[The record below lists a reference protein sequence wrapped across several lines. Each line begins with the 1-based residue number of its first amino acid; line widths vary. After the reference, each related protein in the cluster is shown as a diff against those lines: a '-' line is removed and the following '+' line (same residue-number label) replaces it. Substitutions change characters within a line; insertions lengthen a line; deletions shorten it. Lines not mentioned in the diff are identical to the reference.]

1 MTNNFGGPGYGGPG
15 YGGPGYGGPGYGG
28 PGYNEQRALM
38 RSMISR
44 AKFIRAGVFAGAA
57 LVAIGF
63 GWGTKLLNGTGLESQ
78 ADKKR
83 DQEFV
88 RLEPTEKYDELHS
101 LGPSSG
107 PLVYTAFERK
117 GRFIPATEAQA
128 AQNVPY
134 PIQQPGMDNYDRAG
148 LYAFLAYFF
157 ASMNYFYHTGDTEPL
172 SKVTDPEKVLHPEI
186 LRLYREK
193 RGWVISADKNVLSA
207 NVADDLIAGEKAKN
221 TSRNILVSTLYT
233 TKAKDL
239 AFYVK
244 ETGEKQDIR
253 KYLKYLGRFSL
264 AVEHL
269 RGQWVIV
276 VDRDGYS
283 NRNTYEPIYPQ
294 GFGQL

>member
-1 MTNNFGGPGYGGPG
+1 MTNNFGGPGYGGS
-15 YGGPGYGGPGYGG
+15 
-28 PGYNEQRALM
+28 GYNEQRAYM
-38 RSMISR
+38 RHVLTR

-57 LVAIGF
+57 LVAIAF
-63 GWGTKLLNGTGLESQ
+63 GWGTQLLNGTGSESQ

-88 RLEPTEKYDELHS
+88 RLEPTEKYDELRS
-101 LGPSSG
+101 LGTSSG

-207 NVADDLIAGEKAKN
+207 NVVDDFIAGEKPKN

-233 TKAKDL
+233 TKATNL

-244 ETGEKQDIR
+244 ETGEKQDIH
-253 KYLKYLGRFSL
+253 KYLRYLGRFSL

-276 VDRDGYS
+276 ADRDGYS
-283 NRNTYEPIYPQ
+283 IRNTYEPIYPQ

>member
-1 MTNNFGGPGYGGPG
+1 MTNSFGGPGYGGPG
-15 YGGPGYGGPGYGG
+15 YS
-28 PGYNEQRALM
+28 EQRAYM
-38 RSMISR
+38 RRVLTR

-57 LVAIGF
+57 LVAIAF
-63 GWGTKLLNGTGLESQ
+63 GWGTKLLNEIGSESKT
-78 ADKKR
+78 DKKR

-88 RLEPTEKYDELHS
+88 RLEPTEKYDALNRM
-101 LGPSSG
+101 GPSSG

-128 AQNVPY
+128 AQNVSY
-134 PIQQPGMDNYDRAG
+134 PIQQPGMDNYDRGG

-186 LRLYREK
+186 LRRYREK

-207 NVADDLIAGEKAKN
+207 NVVDDLIAGEKAKN

-239 AFYVK
+239 AFYVT

>member
-1 MTNNFGGPGYGGPG
+1 MTNNFGGPGYNRS
-15 YGGPGYGGPGYGG
+15 
-28 PGYNEQRALM
+28 GYNEQRALM
-38 RSMISR
+38 RSVITR
-44 AKFIRAGVFAGAA
+44 AKFIRAGEFAGAA
-57 LVAIGF
+57 LVAVAF
-63 GWGTKLLNGTGLESQ
+63 GWGTKLLNGTGSESQ

-88 RLEPTEKYDELHS
+88 RLEPTEKYDELRT
-101 LGPSSG
+101 LGTSSG

-148 LYAFLAYFF
+148 LYAFLAYYF

-207 NVADDLIAGEKAKN
+207 NVVDDLIAGEKPKN

-233 TKAKDL
+233 NKATNL

-244 ETGEKQDIR
+244 ETGEKQDIH
-253 KYLKYLGRFSL
+253 KYLRYLGRFSL

-276 VDRDGYS
+276 ADRDGYS
-283 NRNTYEPIYPQ
+283 IRNTYEPIYPQ

>member
-1 MTNNFGGPGYGGPG
+1 
-15 YGGPGYGGPGYGG
+15 
-28 PGYNEQRALM
+28 M
-38 RSMISR
+38 RSMITR

-57 LVAIGF
+57 LVAIAF
-63 GWGTKLLNGTGLESQ
+63 GWGTKLLNGTGSEPQ

-88 RLEPTEKYDELHS
+88 RLEPTEKYDELRS
-101 LGPSSG
+101 LGTSSG

-117 GRFIPATEAQA
+117 GRFIPATETQA

-172 SKVTDPEKVLHPEI
+172 SKVADPEKVLHPEI

-207 NVADDLIAGEKAKN
+207 NVVDDLVAGEKAKN

-233 TKAKDL
+233 NKATNL
-239 AFYVK
+239 AFYVQ
-244 ETGEKQDIR
+244 ETGEKQDIH
-253 KYLKYLGRFSL
+253 KYLRYLGRFSL

>member
-1 MTNNFGGPGYGGPG
+1 MTNNF
-15 YGGPGYGGPGYGG
+15 GGPGYGG

-38 RSMISR
+38 RSMITR

-57 LVAIGF
+57 LVAVAF
-63 GWGTKLLNGTGLESQ
+63 GWGTKLLSGTGSEPQ
-78 ADKKR
+78 TDKKR

-88 RLEPTEKYDELHS
+88 RLEPTEKYDALNS
-101 LGPSSG
+101 MGPSSG

-148 LYAFLAYFF
+148 LYAFLAYYF

-207 NVADDLIAGEKAKN
+207 NVVDDLIAGEKPKN

-233 TKAKDL
+233 NKATNL

-244 ETGEKQDIR
+244 ETGEKQDIH

-276 VDRDGYS
+276 ADRDGYS
-283 NRNTYEPIYPQ
+283 IRNTYEPIYPQ

>member
-15 YGGPGYGGPGYGG
+15 Y
-28 PGYNEQRALM
+28 NEQRAYM
-38 RSMISR
+38 RRVISR
-44 AKFIRAGVFAGAA
+44 ARFIRAGVFAGAA
-57 LVAIGF
+57 LVAIAF
-63 GWGTKLLNGTGLESQ
+63 GWGTKLLNGTGSESQ
-78 ADKKR
+78 TDKKR

-88 RLEPTEKYDELHS
+88 RLEPTEKYDALNRM
-101 LGPSSG
+101 GPSSG

-134 PIQQPGMDNYDRAG
+134 PIQQPGMDNYDRGG
-148 LYAFLAYFF
+148 LYAFLA
-157 ASMNYFYHTGDTEPL
+157 NYFYHTGDTEPL

-193 RGWVISADKNVLSA
+193 RGWVISADKNVLNA
-207 NVADDLIAGEKAKN
+207 NVVDNLVAGEKAKN

-239 AFYVK
+239 AFYVT

>member
-15 YGGPGYGGPGYGG
+15 Y
-28 PGYNEQRALM
+28 NEQRAYM
-38 RSMISR
+38 RRVISR
-44 AKFIRAGVFAGAA
+44 ARFIRAGVFAGAA
-57 LVAIGF
+57 LVAVAF
-63 GWGTKLLNGTGLESQ
+63 GWGTKLLNGTGSESQ
-78 ADKKR
+78 TDKKR

-88 RLEPTEKYDELHS
+88 RLEPTEKYDELRT

-193 RGWVISADKNVLSA
+193 RGWVISAD
-207 NVADDLIAGEKAKN
+207 
-221 TSRNILVSTLYT
+221 
-233 TKAKDL
+233 
-239 AFYVK
+239 
-244 ETGEKQDIR
+244 
-253 KYLKYLGRFSL
+253 
-264 AVEHL
+264 
-269 RGQWVIV
+269 
-276 VDRDGYS
+276 
-283 NRNTYEPIYPQ
+283 
-294 GFGQL
+294 

>member
-1 MTNNFGGPGYGGPG
+1 MTNNF
-15 YGGPGYGGPGYGG
+15 GG

-57 LVAIGF
+57 LVAIAF
-63 GWGTKLLNGTGLESQ
+63 GWGTQLLNETGLESQ

-101 LGPSSG
+101 LGHSSG

-117 GRFIPATEAQA
+117 GRFIPDTEAQA

-193 RGWVISADKNVLSA
+193 RGWIISADKNVLSA
-207 NVADDLIAGEKAKN
+207 NVADDLVAGEKAKN
-221 TSRNILVSTLYT
+221 TSRKILVSTLYT

-264 AVEHL
+264 AVKHL

-283 NRNTYEPIYPQ
+283 NRNIYEPIYPQ
-294 GFGQL
+294 RFGQL

>member
-15 YGGPGYGGPGYGG
+15 Y
-28 PGYNEQRALM
+28 NEQRAYM
-38 RSMISR
+38 RRVISR
-44 AKFIRAGVFAGAA
+44 ARFIRAGVFAGAA
-57 LVAIGF
+57 LVAVAF
-63 GWGTKLLNGTGLESQ
+63 GWGTKLLNEMGSESQ

-88 RLEPTEKYDELHS
+88 RLEPTEKYDALNTM
-101 LGPSSG
+101 GPSSG

-134 PIQQPGMDNYDRAG
+134 PIQQPGMDNYDRGG

-207 NVADDLIAGEKAKN
+207 NVVDDLIAGEKPKN

-233 TKAKDL
+233 TKATNL

-244 ETGEKQDIR
+244 ETGEKQDVR

-276 VDRDGYS
+276 ADRDGYS

>member
-15 YGGPGYGGPGYGG
+15 Y
-28 PGYNEQRALM
+28 NEQRAYM
-38 RSMISR
+38 RHVLTR
-44 AKFIRAGVFAGAA
+44 AKFMRAAVLGGAA

-63 GWGTKLLNGTGLESQ
+63 GWGTKLLNGTGS
-78 ADKKR
+78 ASKTDTKR

-88 RLEPTEKYDELHS
+88 SLEPTEKYNELRTM
-101 LGPSSG
+101 GPSSG

-134 PIQQPGMDNYDRAG
+134 PIQQPGMDNYDRGG

-193 RGWVISADKNVLSA
+193 RGWVISADKNVLST
-207 NVADDLIAGEKAKN
+207 NVVDNLVAGEKAKN
-221 TSRNILVSTLYT
+221 TSRTILVSTLYT
-233 TKAKDL
+233 TKATDL
-239 AFYVK
+239 AFYVT

-253 KYLKYLGRFSL
+253 KHLKYLGRFSL

-276 VDRDGYS
+276 VDRGGYS

>member
-1 MTNNFGGPGYGGPG
+1 MTNNFGGPGYNRS
-15 YGGPGYGGPGYGG
+15 
-28 PGYNEQRALM
+28 GYNEQRALM
-38 RSMISR
+38 RSVITR

-57 LVAIGF
+57 LVAVAF
-63 GWGTKLLNGTGLESQ
+63 GWGTKLLNGTGSESQ

-88 RLEPTEKYDELHS
+88 RLEPTEKYDELRT
-101 LGPSSG
+101 LGTSSG

-134 PIQQPGMDNYDRAG
+134 PIQRPGMDNYDRAG
-148 LYAFLAYFF
+148 LYAFLAYYF

-207 NVADDLIAGEKAKN
+207 TVVDDLIAGEKPKN

-233 TKAKDL
+233 NKATNL

-244 ETGEKQDIR
+244 ETGEKQDIH
-253 KYLKYLGRFSL
+253 KYLRYLGRFSL

-276 VDRDGYS
+276 ADRDGYS
-283 NRNTYEPIYPQ
+283 IRNTYEPIYPQ

>member
-1 MTNNFGGPGYGGPG
+1 
-15 YGGPGYGGPGYGG
+15 
-28 PGYNEQRALM
+28 M

-63 GWGTKLLNGTGLESQ
+63 GWGTKLLSGTGLESQ

-148 LYAFLAYFF
+148 LYAFLAYYF

-207 NVADDLIAGEKAKN
+207 NVVDDLIAGEKPKN

-233 TKAKDL
+233 NKATNL
-239 AFYVK
+239 AFYVT

-283 NRNTYEPIYPQ
+283 NRNTYEPIYPRR
-294 GFGQL
+294 FGQL

>member
-1 MTNNFGGPGYGGPG
+1 MTSNFGGPGYNR
-15 YGGPGYGGPGYGG
+15 
-28 PGYNEQRALM
+28 PGYNEQRAYM
-38 RSMISR
+38 RSVITR

-57 LVAIGF
+57 LVAVAF
-63 GWGTKLLNGTGLESQ
+63 GWGAKLLNGTGSESQ

-88 RLEPTEKYDELHS
+88 RLEPTEKYDALNS
-101 LGPSSG
+101 MGPSSG

-148 LYAFLAYFF
+148 LYAFLAYYF

-207 NVADDLIAGEKAKN
+207 NVVDDLIAGEKPKN

-233 TKAKDL
+233 NKATNL

-244 ETGEKQDIR
+244 ETGVKQDIH
-253 KYLKYLGRFSL
+253 KYLRYLGRFSL

-276 VDRDGYS
+276 ADRDGYS
-283 NRNTYEPIYPQ
+283 IRNTYEPIYPQ

>member
-1 MTNNFGGPGYGGPG
+1 
-15 YGGPGYGGPGYGG
+15 
-28 PGYNEQRALM
+28 M
-38 RSMISR
+38 RSVITR

-57 LVAIGF
+57 LVAIAF
-63 GWGTKLLNGTGLESQ
+63 GWGTKLLNGTGSESQ

-148 LYAFLAYFF
+148 LYAFLAYYF

-207 NVADDLIAGEKAKN
+207 NVVDDLIAGEKPKN
-221 TSRNILVSTLYT
+221 TSRKILVSTLYT

-276 VDRDGYS
+276 ADRDGYS

>member
-1 MTNNFGGPGYGGPG
+1 MTNNF
-15 YGGPGYGGPGYGG
+15 GG

-57 LVAIGF
+57 LVAIAF
-63 GWGTKLLNGTGLESQ
+63 GWGTQLLNETGLESQ

-101 LGPSSG
+101 LGHSSG

-134 PIQQPGMDNYDRAG
+134 PIQRPGMDNYDRAG

-157 ASMNYFYHTGDTEPL
+157 ASMNYFYHTGDTDPL

-193 RGWVISADKNVLSA
+193 RGWIISADKNVLSA
-207 NVADDLIAGEKAKN
+207 NVADDLVAGEKAKN
-221 TSRNILVSTLYT
+221 TSRKILVSTLYT

-253 KYLKYLGRFSL
+253 KYLRYLGRFSL
-264 AVEHL
+264 AVKHL

-283 NRNTYEPIYPQ
+283 NRNIYEPIYPQ
-294 GFGQL
+294 RFGQL

>member
-1 MTNNFGGPGYGGPG
+1 MTNNF
-15 YGGPGYGGPGYGG
+15 GG

-57 LVAIGF
+57 LVAIAF
-63 GWGTKLLNGTGLESQ
+63 GWGTQLLNETGLESQ
-78 ADKKR
+78 ADKQR

-88 RLEPTEKYDELHS
+88 RLEPTEKDDALHS
-101 LGPSSG
+101 LGHSSG

-157 ASMNYFYHTGDTEPL
+157 ASMNYFYHTGDTDPL

-193 RGWVISADKNVLSA
+193 RGWIISADKNVLSA
-207 NVADDLIAGEKAKN
+207 NVADDLVAGEKAKN
-221 TSRNILVSTLYT
+221 TSRKILVSTLYT

-253 KYLKYLGRFSL
+253 KYLRYLGRFSL
-264 AVEHL
+264 AVKHL

-283 NRNTYEPIYPQ
+283 NRNIYEPIYPQ
-294 GFGQL
+294 RFGQL

>member
-1 MTNNFGGPGYGGPG
+1 MTNNF
-15 YGGPGYGGPGYGG
+15 GG

-57 LVAIGF
+57 LVAIAF
-63 GWGTKLLNGTGLESQ
+63 GWGTQLLNETGLESQ

-101 LGPSSG
+101 LGHSSG

-157 ASMNYFYHTGDTEPL
+157 ASMNYFYHTGDTDPL

-186 LRLYREK
+186 LRPYREK
-193 RGWVISADKNVLSA
+193 RGWIISADKNVLSA
-207 NVADDLIAGEKAKN
+207 NVADDLVAGEKAKN
-221 TSRNILVSTLYT
+221 TSRKILVSTLYT

-253 KYLKYLGRFSL
+253 KYLRYLGRFSL
-264 AVEHL
+264 AVKHL

-283 NRNTYEPIYPQ
+283 NRNIYEPIYPQ
-294 GFGQL
+294 RFGQL

>member
-1 MTNNFGGPGYGGPG
+1 MTNNFGGPGYNR
-15 YGGPGYGGPGYGG
+15 
-28 PGYNEQRALM
+28 PGYNEQRAYM
-38 RSMISR
+38 RSVITR

-57 LVAIGF
+57 LVAVAF
-63 GWGTKLLNGTGLESQ
+63 GWGTKLLSGTGSEPRT
-78 ADKKR
+78 DKKR

-88 RLEPTEKYDELHS
+88 RLEPTEKYDELRS
-101 LGPSSG
+101 LGTSSG

-157 ASMNYFYHTGDTEPL
+157 ASMNYFYHTGDTGPL
-172 SKVTDPEKVLHPEI
+172 SKVADPDKVLHPEI

-193 RGWVISADKNVLSA
+193 RGWIISPDKNVLSA
-207 NVADDLIAGEKAKN
+207 NVVDDLIAGEKAKN

-233 TKAKDL
+233 NKATNL
-239 AFYVK
+239 AFYVQ
-244 ETGEKQDIR
+244 ETGEKQNVH
-253 KYLKYLGRFSL
+253 KYLRYLGRFSL

-276 VDRDGYS
+276 VDRDGYN

>member
-1 MTNNFGGPGYGGPG
+1 MTNNF
-15 YGGPGYGGPGYGG
+15 GGPGYGG

-63 GWGTKLLNGTGLESQ
+63 GWGTKLLNGTGSESQ

-88 RLEPTEKYDELHS
+88 RLEPTEKYDELRT

-117 GRFIPATEAQA
+117 GRFIPATETQA

-148 LYAFLAYFF
+148 LYAFLAYYF

-193 RGWVISADKNVLSA
+193 RGWVISADKNVLNA
-207 NVADDLIAGEKAKN
+207 NVVDDLIAGEKAKN

-233 TKAKDL
+233 TKATDL
-239 AFYVK
+239 AFYVT
-244 ETGEKQDIR
+244 ETGEKQDVN
-253 KYLKYLGRFSL
+253 KYLRYLGRFSL

-283 NRNTYEPIYPQ
+283 NRNTYEPIYPR

>member
-1 MTNNFGGPGYGGPG
+1 MTNNF
-15 YGGPGYGGPGYGG
+15 GG

-57 LVAIGF
+57 LVAIAF
-63 GWGTKLLNGTGLESQ
+63 GWGTQLLNETGLESQ

-101 LGPSSG
+101 LGHSSG

-117 GRFIPATEAQA
+117 GRFIPDTEAQA

-157 ASMNYFYHTGDTEPL
+157 ASMNYFYHTGDTDPL

-193 RGWVISADKNVLSA
+193 RGWIISADKNVLSA
-207 NVADDLIAGEKAKN
+207 NVADDLVAGEKAKN
-221 TSRNILVSTLYT
+221 TSRKILVSTLYT

-244 ETGEKQDIR
+244 ETGEKHDIR
-253 KYLKYLGRFSL
+253 KYLWDLGRFSL
-264 AVEHL
+264 AVKHL
-269 RGQWVIV
+269 RGQWVFV

-283 NRNTYEPIYPQ
+283 NRNIYEPIYPQ
-294 GFGQL
+294 RFGQL

>member
-1 MTNNFGGPGYGGPG
+1 MTNNFGGPGYGGS
-15 YGGPGYGGPGYGG
+15 
-28 PGYNEQRALM
+28 GYNEQRAYM
-38 RSMISR
+38 RHVLTR

-57 LVAIGF
+57 LVAIAF
-63 GWGTKLLNGTGLESQ
+63 GWGTQLLNGTGSESQ

-88 RLEPTEKYDELHS
+88 RLEPTEKYDELRS
-101 LGPSSG
+101 LGTSSG

-172 SKVTDPEKVLHPEI
+172 SRVTDPEKVLHPEI

-207 NVADDLIAGEKAKN
+207 NVVDDFIAGEKPKN

-233 TKAKDL
+233 TKATNL

-244 ETGEKQDIR
+244 ETGEKQDIH
-253 KYLKYLGRFSL
+253 KYLRYLGRFSL

-276 VDRDGYS
+276 ADRDGYS
-283 NRNTYEPIYPQ
+283 IRNTYEPIYPQ

>member
-1 MTNNFGGPGYGGPG
+1 M
-15 YGGPGYGGPGYGG
+15 
-28 PGYNEQRALM
+28 
-38 RSMISR
+38 
-44 AKFIRAGVFAGAA
+44 FAGAA
-57 LVAIGF
+57 LVAIAF
-63 GWGTKLLNGTGLESQ
+63 GWGTKLLNEMGSESQ
-78 ADKKR
+78 TDKKR

-88 RLEPTEKYDELHS
+88 RLEPTEKYDELRT

-134 PIQQPGMDNYDRAG
+134 PIQQPGMDNYDRGG

-207 NVADDLIAGEKAKN
+207 NVVDNLVAGEKAKN

-239 AFYVK
+239 AFYVT

-283 NRNTYEPIYPQ
+283 NRNTYEPIYPR

>member
-15 YGGPGYGGPGYGG
+15 Y
-28 PGYNEQRALM
+28 NEQRAYV
-38 RSMISR
+38 RRVISR
-44 AKFIRAGVFAGAA
+44 AKFIRAAVLGGAA

-63 GWGTKLLNGTGLESQ
+63 GWGTKLLNEMGSASKT
-78 ADKKR
+78 DTKR

-88 RLEPTEKYDELHS
+88 SLEPTEKYNELRTM
-101 LGPSSG
+101 GPSSG

-117 GRFIPATEAQA
+117 GRFVPATEVQA

-134 PIQQPGMDNYDRAG
+134 PIQQPGMDNYDRGG

-193 RGWVISADKNVLSA
+193 RGWVISADKNVLST
-207 NVADDLIAGEKAKN
+207 NVVDNLVAGEKAKN
-221 TSRNILVSTLYT
+221 TSRTILVSTLYT
-233 TKAKDL
+233 TKATDL
-239 AFYVK
+239 AFYVT
-244 ETGEKQDIR
+244 ETGEKRDIR
-253 KYLKYLGRFSL
+253 KYLRYLGRFSL

-269 RGQWVIV
+269 RGQWMIV

>member
-1 MTNNFGGPGYGGPG
+1 
-15 YGGPGYGGPGYGG
+15 
-28 PGYNEQRALM
+28 M
-38 RSMISR
+38 RSVITR

-57 LVAIGF
+57 LVAVAF
-63 GWGTKLLNGTGLESQ
+63 GWGTKLLNGTGSESQ

-88 RLEPTEKYDELHS
+88 RLEPTEKYDELRT
-101 LGPSSG
+101 LGTSSG

-148 LYAFLAYFF
+148 LYAFLAYYF

-221 TSRNILVSTLYT
+221 TSRKILVSTLYT

-276 VDRDGYS
+276 ADRDGYS

>member
-1 MTNNFGGPGYGGPG
+1 
-15 YGGPGYGGPGYGG
+15 
-28 PGYNEQRALM
+28 
-38 RSMISR
+38 
-44 AKFIRAGVFAGAA
+44 
-57 LVAIGF
+57 
-63 GWGTKLLNGTGLESQ
+63 
-78 ADKKR
+78 
-83 DQEFV
+83 
-88 RLEPTEKYDELHS
+88 
-101 LGPSSG
+101 
-107 PLVYTAFERK
+107 
-117 GRFIPATEAQA
+117 
-128 AQNVPY
+128 
-134 PIQQPGMDNYDRAG
+134 MDNYDRAG

-172 SKVTDPEKVLHPEI
+172 SKVADPEKVLHPEI

-207 NVADDLIAGEKAKN
+207 NVVDDLVAGEKAKN

-233 TKAKDL
+233 NKATNL
-239 AFYVK
+239 AFYVQ
-244 ETGEKQDIR
+244 ETGEKQDIH
-253 KYLKYLGRFSL
+253 KYLRYLGRFSL

>member
-1 MTNNFGGPGYGGPG
+1 MTNNF
-15 YGGPGYGGPGYGG
+15 GG

-44 AKFIRAGVFAGAA
+44 AKFIRAGVFADAA
-57 LVAIGF
+57 LVAIAF
-63 GWGTKLLNGTGLESQ
+63 GWGTQLLNETGLESP

-101 LGPSSG
+101 LGHSSG

-157 ASMNYFYHTGDTEPL
+157 ASMNYFYHTGDTDPL

-193 RGWVISADKNVLSA
+193 RGWIISADKNVLSA
-207 NVADDLIAGEKAKN
+207 NVADDLVAGEKAKN
-221 TSRNILVSTLYT
+221 TSRKILVSTLYT

-253 KYLKYLGRFSL
+253 KYLRYLGRFSL
-264 AVEHL
+264 AVKHL

-283 NRNTYEPIYPQ
+283 NRNIYEPIYPQ
-294 GFGQL
+294 RFGQL

>member
-1 MTNNFGGPGYGGPG
+1 MTSNFGGPGYNR
-15 YGGPGYGGPGYGG
+15 
-28 PGYNEQRALM
+28 PGYNEQRAYM
-38 RSMISR
+38 RSVITR

-57 LVAIGF
+57 LVAVAF
-63 GWGTKLLNGTGLESQ
+63 GWGAKLLNGTGSESQ

-88 RLEPTEKYDELHS
+88 RLEPTEKYDALNS
-101 LGPSSG
+101 MGPSSG

-148 LYAFLAYFF
+148 LYAFLAYYF

-172 SKVTDPEKVLHPEI
+172 SKIADPEKVLHPEI

-193 RGWVISADKNVLSA
+193 RGWIISADKNVLSA
-207 NVADDLIAGEKAKN
+207 NVVDDLVAGEKAKN

-233 TKAKDL
+233 NKATNL

-244 ETGEKQDIR
+244 ETGEKQDIH
-253 KYLKYLGRFSL
+253 KYLRYLGCFSL

-276 VDRDGYS
+276 ADRDGYS

>member
-1 MTNNFGGPGYGGPG
+1 MTNNF
-15 YGGPGYGGPGYGG
+15 GG

-57 LVAIGF
+57 LVAIAF
-63 GWGTKLLNGTGLESQ
+63 GWGTQLLNETGLESQ

-101 LGPSSG
+101 LGHSSG
-107 PLVYTAFERK
+107 PLVYTTFERK

-157 ASMNYFYHTGDTEPL
+157 ASMNYFYHTGDTDPL

-193 RGWVISADKNVLSA
+193 RGWIISADKNVLSA
-207 NVADDLIAGEKAKN
+207 NVADDLVAGEKAKN
-221 TSRNILVSTLYT
+221 TSRKILVSTLYT

-253 KYLKYLGRFSL
+253 KYLRYLGRFSL
-264 AVEHL
+264 AVKHL

-283 NRNTYEPIYPQ
+283 NRNIYEPIYPQ
-294 GFGQL
+294 RFGQL

>member
-15 YGGPGYGGPGYGG
+15 Y
-28 PGYNEQRALM
+28 NEQRAYM
-38 RSMISR
+38 RHVLTR

-57 LVAIGF
+57 LVAIAF
-63 GWGTKLLNGTGLESQ
+63 GWGSKLLNEIGSESKT
-78 ADKKR
+78 DKKR

-88 RLEPTEKYDELHS
+88 HLEPTEKYDALNTM
-101 LGPSSG
+101 GPSSG

-134 PIQQPGMDNYDRAG
+134 PIQQPGMDNYDRGG

-172 SKVTDPEKVLHPEI
+172 SKVTDPEKVLHPDI

-207 NVADDLIAGEKAKN
+207 NVVDDLIAGEKAKN

-239 AFYVK
+239 AFYVT

-253 KYLKYLGRFSL
+253 KYLKYLGRL
-264 AVEHL
+264 
-269 RGQWVIV
+269 
-276 VDRDGYS
+276 
-283 NRNTYEPIYPQ
+283 
-294 GFGQL
+294 

>member
-1 MTNNFGGPGYGGPG
+1 MTNNF
-15 YGGPGYGGPGYGG
+15 GGPGYGG

-57 LVAIGF
+57 LVAIAF
-63 GWGTKLLNGTGLESQ
+63 GWGTQLLNETGLESQ

-101 LGPSSG
+101 LGHSSG

-157 ASMNYFYHTGDTEPL
+157 ASMNYFYHTGDTDPL

-193 RGWVISADKNVLSA
+193 RGWIISADKNVLSA
-207 NVADDLIAGEKAKN
+207 NVADDLVAGEKAKN
-221 TSRNILVSTLYT
+221 TSRKILVSTLYT

-253 KYLKYLGRFSL
+253 KYLRYLGRFSL
-264 AVEHL
+264 AVKHL

-283 NRNTYEPIYPQ
+283 NRNIYEPIYPQ

>member
-15 YGGPGYGGPGYGG
+15 Y
-28 PGYNEQRALM
+28 NEQRAYM
-38 RSMISR
+38 RRVISR
-44 AKFIRAGVFAGAA
+44 ARFIRAAVLGGAA

-63 GWGTKLLNGTGLESQ
+63 GWGTKLLNEMGSASKT
-78 ADKKR
+78 DTVR

-88 RLEPTEKYDELHS
+88 RLEPTEKYNELRTM
-101 LGPSSG
+101 GPSSG

-134 PIQQPGMDNYDRAG
+134 PIQQPGMDNYDRGG

-172 SKVTDPEKVLHPEI
+172 SKVADPEKVLHPEI

-193 RGWVISADKNVLSA
+193 CGWIISADKNVLSA
-207 NVADDLIAGEKAKN
+207 NVVDDLIAGEKAKN
-221 TSRNILVSTLYT
+221 TSRTILVSTLYT

-239 AFYVK
+239 AFYVT

>member
-1 MTNNFGGPGYGGPG
+1 
-15 YGGPGYGGPGYGG
+15 
-28 PGYNEQRALM
+28 M

-57 LVAIGF
+57 LVAIAF
-63 GWGTKLLNGTGLESQ
+63 GWGTQLLNETGLESQ

-101 LGPSSG
+101 LGHSSG

-157 ASMNYFYHTGDTEPL
+157 ASMNYFYHTGDTDPL

-193 RGWVISADKNVLSA
+193 RGWIISADKNVLSA
-207 NVADDLIAGEKAKN
+207 NVADDLVAGEKAKN
-221 TSRNILVSTLYT
+221 TSRKILVSTLYT

-253 KYLKYLGRFSL
+253 KYLRYLGRFSL
-264 AVEHL
+264 AVKHL

-283 NRNTYEPIYPQ
+283 NRNIYEPIYPQ
-294 GFGQL
+294 RFGQL